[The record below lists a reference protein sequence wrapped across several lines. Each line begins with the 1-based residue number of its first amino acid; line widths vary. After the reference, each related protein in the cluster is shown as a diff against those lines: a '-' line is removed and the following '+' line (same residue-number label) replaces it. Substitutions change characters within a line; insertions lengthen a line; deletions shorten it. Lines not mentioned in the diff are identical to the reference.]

1 MVPVLKEIIVYWGR
15 QAVRNDHPKMC
26 FPNMENAS
34 PVKGA
39 KIYNKH
45 IEVVSDEDFGRV
57 LYVHSCCII
66 CEV

>member
-1 MVPVLKEIIVYWGR
+1 
-15 QAVRNDHPKMC
+15 MC

-45 IEVVSDEDFGRV
+45 IEVVSDEILVGF
-57 LYVHSCCII
+57 YMYTAAA
-66 CEV
+66 